1 MKSEFH
7 PVKLE
12 EMITLSILKG
22 IRNTGSVKKML
33 HAPTLKLYA
42 IKEIPLINR
51 EVHNVLKDWISIWQT
66 AQGEPNDL
74 LCNVYGTFWNVPEG
88 CVSVVMEH
96 MNGGSLETLLES
108 SGALPERCLQELTGK
123 LLQCIKDVYNKIRVQ
138 HGCIIPSQV
147 LFDQKENAKLS
158 LGIAYRLNLYK
169 KDFSADANA
178 YR

>member
-1 MKSEFH
+1 MKSEVY

-22 IRNTGSVKKML
+22 TGNTGSVKKML
-33 HAPTLKLYA
+33 HVPTLKLYT

-51 EVHNVLKDWISIWQT
+51 EVHGVLKDWISIWQA
-66 AQGEPNDL
+66 AQGESNDL

-88 CVSVVMEH
+88 YVSVMMEH

-108 SGALPERCLQELTGK
+108 SGALPERCLQEVTGK
-123 LLQCIKDVYNKIRVQ
+123 LLPCIKEVYNKIKMQ
-138 HGCIIPSQV
+138 YGCIIPSQI
-147 LFDQKENAKLS
+147 LFDQKGNAKLS

-169 KDFSADANA
+169 KDFNSDSNA